1 MKTRDSCKPEETIEP
16 SSVDFVKNED
26 EDTRVNDTILGS
38 EPEDKPRK
46 MFLPVKERKRS
57 RKYDLVCEAIQLMKT
72 VIENYPTKDLIN
84 FMKEDIQKAR
94 EHELKLF
101 QMMLSQGNRQE
112 SPKVHNPISSHNYC
126 HPHTVVADHGNWYN

>member
-1 MKTRDSCKPEETIEP
+1 MKARDSCKPEETIEP
-16 SSVDFVKNED
+16 SSVDFVQNED

-84 FMKEDIQKAR
+84 FMKEDIKKAR
-94 EHELKLF
+94 
-101 QMMLSQGNRQE
+101 
-112 SPKVHNPISSHNYC
+112 
-126 HPHTVVADHGNWYN
+126 